1 MKKLL
6 LVLGIL
12 FCGFAF
18 SQSPPPVAL
27 PNGNQEKLI
36 DEFLVVSNYKKSID
50 EYSFT
55 FLFSKMNKKINGKSV
70 SVLDKKDL
78 ENIVHSFDYERF
90 KKNSIYNSF
99 SQISETTL
107 KAMISFYKSIN
118 GNLTNRNDV
127 FFINQVINNNLTSQL
142 NQMAEEVIKKKGF

>member
-6 LVLGIL
+6 LIFGIL

-18 SQSPPPVAL
+18 SQPPPAVAM
-27 PNGNQEKLI
+27 PNTNQEKLI
-36 DEFLVVSNYKKSID
+36 DEFLVVSNYKQSIE

-55 FLFSKMNKKINGKSV
+55 FLYSKMRKTINGKSV

-78 ENIVHSFDYERF
+78 ENIVQNFDFERF
-90 KKNSIYNSF
+90 KKNSVYNAF
-99 SQISETTL
+99 SQVPENNL
-107 KAMISFYKSIN
+107 KAMIDFYKSIN
-118 GNLTNRNDV
+118 GNLNNRNDI

-142 NQMAEEVIKKKGF
+142 NQMAEEIIKKKGY